1 MSSRPRSKRPTV
13 WSTASLRLAAA
24 ISLILALG
32 GAVLMIGLDYGLIR
46 SAEAEIREDLVHQM
60 AVMQADAERLGGE
73 RLIGMLESQARNR
86 EARRYLFLV
95 ETRNGRTFSNGLAR
109 IAVNE
114 HGFRVNL
121 PSKARPARWPDQRP
135 NMLILSRR
143 TSDGTLLAIG
153 RDIQHLDILRRG
165 VHGFALWTGLAII
178 ALALAVGL
186 GAGLV
191 LLRRLEGVNRAVERI
206 IAGRSGERLPA
217 IGLGR
222 EFDDLGANLNRM
234 IERQE
239 AAMSALKSVS
249 EAVAHDLR
257 TPLARLRNRLEEVRT
272 GADPASAIDDG
283 LEEID
288 RLSSLFDALLDLA
301 RTEGRAGQ
309 ADRTPFDAAELAA
322 ATAEI
327 YRPVIEQAGGTLRIA
342 TGGPL
347 PGRGDAPL
355 LQQALANLL
364 ENAIA
369 HGDAGP
375 NITVGAER
383 RDERLVLYVADRG
396 PGVPAGE
403 REKVLGRFYRMDRS
417 RSAPGSGL
425 GLTMC
430 AAVARAHGGEIV
442 LADNAPG
449 LRAELLIPVE

>member
-1 MSSRPRSKRPTV
+1 MSSRPRSRRPTV

-60 AVMQADAERLGGE
+60 AVMQADAERLGGQ

-95 ETRNGRTFSNGLAR
+95 ETRNGRSFSNGLAR

-114 HGFRVNL
+114 QGFRVNL

-222 EFDDLGANLNRM
+222 EFDGLGANLNRM

-257 TPLARLRNRLEEVRT
+257 TPLARLRNRLEEART
-272 GADPASAIDDG
+272 GADPATAIDDG

-288 RLSSLFDALLDLA
+288 RLSGLFDALLDLA

-309 ADRTPFDAAELAA
+309 ADRKPFDAAELAA

-327 YRPVIEQAGGTLRIA
+327 YRPVIEEAGGTLRIA
-342 TGGPL
+342 TRGPL

-364 ENAIA
+364 ENAVA
-369 HGDAGP
+369 HGGEGP

-383 RDERLVLYVADRG
+383 RGERLALYVADRG
-396 PGVPAGE
+396 PGVPADE

-449 LRAELLIPVE
+449 LRAELLIPAE